1 MALKTYRGG
10 ENYEGSRQNHLDQLP
25 IALGAELDSYMDQHE
40 DECLPGTRTELCRQV
55 TEWAV
60 SPQGKCIF
68 WLNGMAGTGK
78 STIARTVAK
87 SFKQTKILGASFF
100 FKRGEGDRGNAA
112 KLFPTIARQLVVSL
126 PQLIPAIQKAIN
138 DDPALV
144 AKSLKEQFDKLLLY
158 PLLSLEH
165 STKQIPTTVIVIDA
179 LDECEEDNDIR
190 VILQVL
196 SRLREL
202 SAVYIRIFLTSRPDL
217 SIRLG
222 FSGIANEDYQGLVLH
237 DIPEAVIAHD
247 ITLFLNWQLS
257 KIRNERS
264 LPIDWPKGTDIQALV
279 TLSVPLFIFA
289 ATVCRVFEDP
299 QWDPVDS
306 LAEILTYRS
315 EGSQLNGTY
324 LPILNRIINNQ
335 NGKRRIQLIQEFR
348 EVVGTILMLESP
360 LSMASLSSLIGVSER
375 MIELRLNS
383 LHSVI
388 RIPEDKTKPMRPFHL
403 SFRDF
408 LLDLETR
415 KKTEL
420 WIDEKEIHQRLATQC
435 LSVCDS

>member
-1 MALKTYRGG
+1 
-10 ENYEGSRQNHLDQLP
+10 
-25 IALGAELDSYMDQHE
+25 MDQHE
-40 DECLPGTRTELCRQV
+40 DEYLPGTRTELCRQV

-144 AKSLKEQFDKLLLY
+144 AKSLKEQFDKLLL
-158 PLLSLEH
+158 LLSLEH
-165 STKQIPTTVIVIDA
+165 STKQIPTMVIVIDA

-217 SIRLG
+217 PVRLG
-222 FSGIANEDYQGLVLH
+222 FSGIANKDYQGLVLH
-237 DIPEAVIAHD
+237 DIPEAVIAQD

-264 LPIDWPKGTDIQALV
+264 LSIDWPKGTDIRALV
-279 TLSVPLFIFA
+279 TLYVPLFIFA